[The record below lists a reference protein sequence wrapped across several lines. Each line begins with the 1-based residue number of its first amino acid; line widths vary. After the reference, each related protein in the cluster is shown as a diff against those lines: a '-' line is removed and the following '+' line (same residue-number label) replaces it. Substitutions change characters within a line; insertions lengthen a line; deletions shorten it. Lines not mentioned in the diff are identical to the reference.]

1 MVNTV
6 SLSSDMQS
14 LFLIDD
20 GRAFAFPLDAVKG
33 VYIGSLKGQIT
44 AATALD
50 PATDEPIDTKKGKT
64 LKLTTTK
71 AQWTI
76 AYYRK
81 SEVLGII
88 GATDIDSSLIGATD
102 IDSSLKSGG
111 DNFLEAPSKAYLFDL
126 KFFIV
131 NVRRVGNALEIT
143 TYSRQ

>member
-14 LFLIDD
+14 LFLIDE

-33 VYIGSLKGQIT
+33 VYVGTLKGQIS

-50 PATDEPIDTKKGKT
+50 PATDESNEAKKGKT

-71 AQWTI
+71 SQWTL

-102 IDSSLKSGG
+102 IDSSLRPGG
-111 DNFLEAPSKAYLFDL
+111 DTYVDAPSKAYLFDL
-126 KFFIV
+126 KLYIV
-131 NVRRVGNALEIT
+131 NIKRVGNALEIT
-143 TYSRQ
+143 TLEK

>member
-14 LFLIDD
+14 LFLIDE

-33 VYIGSLKGQIT
+33 VYVGTLKGQIS

-50 PATDEPIDTKKGKT
+50 PATDESNEAKKGKT

-71 AQWTI
+71 SQWTL

-88 GATDIDSSLIGATD
+88 GATDIDSSLRP
-102 IDSSLKSGG
+102 GG
-111 DNFLEAPSKAYLFDL
+111 DTYVDAPSKAYLFDL
-126 KFFIV
+126 KLYIV
-131 NVRRVGNALEIT
+131 NIKRVGNAMEIT
-143 TYSRQ
+143 TLEK